1 MDWNDPEWVRF
12 FAERSPD
19 VHLLQI
25 LGEQAH
31 PDSLRVLD
39 LGCAAG
45 RNTEA
50 FLRAGCETYALDLAP
65 AMVQATCQ
73 RVADLWP
80 PGTGSGRVLRG
91 NMRDLPFQEGV
102 FDFIAALGVF
112 HEASGE
118 EELLLSWREAWRVLK
133 AEGQVLVSVFGVEM
147 LPPEAKPVAGERFH
161 YTTPDGRTHCRLSSE
176 ELLEVSGKAGF
187 VPVRPLEK
195 RCRREGEQF
204 RVTYLGLFKKVGV
217 DWGES
222 GGGEGRGGD
231 GPA

>member
-19 VHLLQI
+19 VHLLRI

-31 PDSLRVLD
+31 PAALRVLD

-65 AMVQATCQ
+65 AMLQATCR

-80 PGTGSGRVLRG
+80 PGTGPGGVLRG
-91 NMRDLPFQEGV
+91 DMRGLPFREGV
-102 FDFIAALGVF
+102 FDFIAALGIF
-112 HEASGE
+112 HEASCE
-118 EELLLSWREAWRVLK
+118 ADLVLSWREAWRVLK
-133 AEGQVLVSVFGVEM
+133 AEGQILVSVFGVEM
-147 LPPEAKPVAGERFH
+147 LPPESRPVGGERFH
-161 YTTPDGRTHCRLSSE
+161 YRTPEGRILCRLSAQ
-176 ELLEVSGKAGF
+176 ELLEVSEKAGF
-187 VPVRPLEK
+187 VPIRPLEK
-195 RCRREGEQF
+195 RSRKEGEQF
-204 RVTYLGLFKKVGV
+204 RVTYLGLFKKVEMDARGS
-217 DWGES
+217 E
-222 GGGEGRGGD
+222 GGEGRGED